1 MGKLWQLSAKWEFLR
16 MVDRGNLTS
25 GNFWQLSAKWEFLR
39 MVDKG
44 NLTSGNFW
52 QNMGRCKI
60 VKKNLIVT
68 WNEEEQVSLFSL
80 RD

>member
-1 MGKLWQLSAKWEFLR
+1 MIVEYYSGPVCAVMVQWKRFCWMGIFE
-16 MVDRGNLTS
+16 N
-25 GNFWQLSAKWEFLR
+25 
-39 MVDKG
+39 VDKG

-68 WNEEEQVSLFSL
+68 QNEEEQVSLFSL
-80 RD
+80 RDLD